1 MKIKRDSGKRRQ
13 RRPAVLVSV
22 VAVFGGIG
30 CSTQS
35 KTIEQT
41 RVVPVSTAAPS
52 DLAQDIVLTAEF
64 TPFQDVDLMAKV
76 AGYVRAIRVDIGD
89 HVREG
94 ELLATLEVPEMQNE
108 MAKAEASAKAAQS
121 DVVTAQH
128 NLARAKAAYEL
139 ADLSFS
145 RIQEVSKKEP
155 GLVPQQDVDVAHS
168 RQLEAAAQLS
178 TEQSSLEAAEER
190 SSVAK
195 AEQDRLKTM
204 YQYTNITAPFAGIIT
219 KRYANTG
226 SMIQAGTSSQT
237 QTMPLV
243 RLAQDNVLRLMLPVP
258 INAVPQ
264 VHVGQTV
271 DVNVLTLSSTF
282 PGKVTRFANDIQ
294 TSTRTM
300 NTEVDVLNPK
310 LTIMPGMYAEV
321 RLHLKSLKGVL
332 SLPLDAVEGLG
343 TETQH
348 VYEVDP
354 QGIIHIITVKVGAET
369 DARVE
374 IVSGI
379 QAGQSFVVGRHT
391 GLVDGMKVTPR
402 QADYDTDHS
411 SQKQV
416 N

>member
-1 MKIKRDSGKRRQ
+1 MKTKRDSGKRRLW
-13 RRPAVLVSV
+13 PALLVS
-22 VAVFGGIG
+22 AAAAFGGIG

-41 RVVPVSTAAPS
+41 RVVPVATAAPS

-64 TPFQDVDLMAKV
+64 MPFQDVDLMAKV
-76 AGYVRAIRVDIGD
+76 AGYIRAIRVDIGD

-121 DVVTAQH
+121 DVITAQH

-178 TEQSSLEAAEER
+178 TEQSSLESAEER

-195 AEQDRLKTM
+195 AEEDRLKTM

-237 QTMPLV
+237 QAMPVV
-243 RLAQDNVLRLMLPVP
+243 RLAQDYVLRLMLPVP
-258 INAVPQ
+258 ITAVPE

-271 DVNVLTLSSTF
+271 DVNVLTLNSTF

-300 NTEVDVLNPK
+300 NTEVDVPNPK
-310 LTIMPGMYAEV
+310 LTIVPGMYAEV
-321 RLHLKSLKGVL
+321 RLHLKSLHGVL

-343 TETQH
+343 TETQR

-354 QGIIHIITVKVGAET
+354 QGIIHIITVKAGAET
-369 DARVE
+369 ATRVE

-379 QAGQSFVVGRHT
+379 QAGQSFVVGRRT
-391 GLVDGMKVTPR
+391 GLVEGMKVTPR
-402 QADYDTDHS
+402 QADYDTDRS
-411 SQKQV
+411 SQKQG